1 MGAHRLLTGVFALVQ
16 ENPPAG
22 MVRRF
27 SANRGG
33 MRREMRGSLEPPPR
47 RLAAIVDVASR
58 PSVVALREPIPTGI
72 AGHDADMADTI
83 CWKLAKRDIL
93 GDLVQDSRLC
103 GTGRVEAKVCLSAA
117 RQSENVDLALAPWDW
132 DVDVDS
138 DSARRE
144 ASWRGWEPGTRE
156 TDDRRQQK
164 LGSSKL
170 RRRKIINTEGGG
182 KASGRLGASAPAFG
196 RGESHPFCRSGKCH
210 LRSGPRTSCVCV
222 CVCGASDPGVRGWVW
237 ICR

>member
-1 MGAHRLLTGVFALVQ
+1 MGAHRLLAGVFALVQ

-117 RQSENVDLALAPWDW
+117 RQSENVDL
-132 DVDVDS
+132 DVDS

-144 ASWRGWEPGTRE
+144 APWWEWEPGS
-156 TDDRRQQK
+156 
-164 LGSSKL
+164 L
-170 RRRKIINTEGGG
+170 
-182 KASGRLGASAPAFG
+182 G
-196 RGESHPFCRSGKCH
+196 RGKRMI
-210 LRSGPRTSCVCV
+210 
-222 CVCGASDPGVRGWVW
+222 GVSRNSA
-237 ICR
+237 RQS